1 MTVQPLVGA
10 FEHLPNRPKS
20 NEARCVFEIDA
31 LRQSLE
37 LTYLNR
43 PLLEKIASQVKPI
56 MSKRGWKVG
65 TLAEV
70 RITVCPSWQLAS
82 VTDTDRASAAMLTF
96 LSSFPRTRHFLGSTS
111 TEENG
116 FTFD

>member
-1 MTVQPLVGA
+1 MTVAPLVRA

-20 NEARCVFEIDA
+20 NEARCVFGGA
-31 LRQSLE
+31 TRRRNATTRLNRSLE
-37 LTYLNR
+37 LTFQNR

-70 RITVCPSWQLAS
+70 RINAFIPPTPALLRQPC
-82 VTDTDRASAAMLTF
+82 
-96 LSSFPRTRHFLGSTS
+96 
-111 TEENG
+111 
-116 FTFD
+116 